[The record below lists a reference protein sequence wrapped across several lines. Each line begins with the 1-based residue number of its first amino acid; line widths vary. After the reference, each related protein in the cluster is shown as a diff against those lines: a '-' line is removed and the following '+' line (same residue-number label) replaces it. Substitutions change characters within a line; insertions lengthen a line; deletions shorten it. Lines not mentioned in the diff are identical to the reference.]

1 MQIRELAIAD
11 AWEVTP
17 VPWADDRGV
26 FLESFRHDRL
36 EEATG
41 RPFSL
46 RQGNTS
52 VSRRGVVRGIHFA
65 DTPPGQAKYV
75 SVAHG
80 AGIDFIVDI
89 RVGSPTFGQWD
100 SVVLDSQTRRSV
112 FLSEGL
118 GHAFAALTDDAT
130 LTYLVSSTYNPAAEH
145 DLNVL
150 DPQIG
155 LVFPAELGEPVLSE
169 KDLAAPTL
177 DELLEAGR
185 LPDFAALKAH
195 YTKNGA

>member
-11 AWEVTP
+11 AWEITP

-26 FLESFRHDRL
+26 FLESFRHDTL
-36 EEATG
+36 EAATG
-41 RPFSL
+41 RQFVL
-46 RQGNTS
+46 KQGNTS
-52 VSRRGVVRGIHFA
+52 VSRKGVVRGIHYA

-89 RVGSPTFGQWD
+89 RVGSPTFGTWD
-100 SVVLDSQTRRSV
+100 SVVLDSETRRSV

-118 GHAFAALTDDAT
+118 GHAFVALTDDAT
-130 LTYLVSSTYNPAAEH
+130 LTYLVSSTYDPTAEH
-145 DLNVL
+145 DLNIL
-150 DPQIG
+150 DPDLGIE
-155 LVFPAELGEPVLSE
+155 FPAELGQPVLSP

-177 DELLEAGR
+177 AELLAAGA
-185 LPDFAALKAH
+185 LPDFAELKA
-195 YTKNGA
+195 YYSKGAA

>member
-1 MQIRELAIAD
+1 MQIRELAVSD
-11 AWEVTP
+11 AWEITP

-41 RPFSL
+41 RSFAL
-46 RQGNTS
+46 RQGNMS

-80 AGIDFIVDI
+80 AGVDYVVDI
-89 RVGSPTFGQWD
+89 RVGSPTFGTWD
-100 SVVLDSQTRRSV
+100 SVVLDAESRRSV

-118 GHAFAALTDDAT
+118 GHAFVALTDEAT

-145 DLNVL
+145 DLSIL
-150 DPQIG
+150 DPELAI
-155 LVFPAELGEPVLSE
+155 VFPPELGEPVLSP

-177 DELLEAGR
+177 AELLAAGA
-185 LPDFAALKAH
+185 LPDFADLKA
-195 YTKNGA
+195 YYSKGAD

>member
-1 MQIRELAIAD
+1 MQIRELAVSD
-11 AWEVTP
+11 AWEITP

-26 FLESFRHDRL
+26 FLESFRHDTL

-41 RPFSL
+41 RRFEL
-46 RQGNTS
+46 RQANTS
-52 VSRRGVVRGIHFA
+52 VSRRGVVRGIHYA

-80 AGIDFIVDI
+80 AGVDYVVDI
-89 RVGSPTFGQWD
+89 RVGSPTFGRWD
-100 SVVLDSQTRRSV
+100 SVVLDSETRRSV

-118 GHAFAALTDDAT
+118 GHAFVALTDDAT

-150 DPQIG
+150 DPELG
-155 LVFPAELGEPVLSE
+155 LVFPPELGEPILSA
-169 KDLAAPTL
+169 KDRSAPSLADLLAAG
-177 DELLEAGR
+177 A
-185 LPDFAALKAH
+185 LPDFAELSAH
-195 YTKNGA
+195 YTRNGA